1 MTPTELRADM
11 PALDDV
17 TYLNTGASGPS
28 PHRVVDAAESFLE
41 YHEFESPANEGVYPA
56 AFDTYDEVRATVA
69 EFLGAETDEVALT
82 QSTSDGINR
91 IACALEWEPGDV
103 VVRTDFE
110 HPAGILPWQRLERTE
125 GIEVRVV
132 ESTAGRLDVD
142 AYREAVEDAKLV
154 CFSSLTWN
162 YGTRMPVDT
171 LVDIAHDA
179 GAYVLVD
186 AVQSVGQTP
195 VDVHDWGADA
205 VAAAGHKW
213 LLGTWGAGYLYV
225 DSAFAESLHPR
236 ALGYRGVVT
245 PTDEEYRL
253 KPGAARLEVGTTNP
267 APYVALQEAIEMMGD
282 VGTERIESRIHELA
296 TMVTEGVPAEHLLSP
311 TTPES
316 GLVTV
321 DVADPEATVER
332 LAEEG
337 IVIRPLPD
345 PDAVRVSVHVFN
357 TERDVEILLDALEGT
372 Y

>member
-11 PALDDV
+11 PALEDV

-28 PHRVVDAAESFLE
+28 PRHVVEAAESFLE
-41 YHEFESPANEGVYPA
+41 YHEFESPAGEGMYPA
-56 AFDTYDEVRATVA
+56 AFDTYDDVRATVA
-69 EFLGAETDEVALT
+69 DFLGADTEEIALT

-91 IACALEWEPGDV
+91 IAGALEWEAGDV

-110 HPAGILPWQRLERTE
+110 HPAGILPWQRLERTHDV
-125 GIEVRVV
+125 EVRVV
-132 ESTAGRLDVD
+132 ESSGGRLDLD

-162 YGTRMPVDT
+162 YGTRMPVEK
-171 LVDIAHDA
+171 LVDIAHEA

-195 VDVHDWGADA
+195 VDVHEWGADA

-225 DSAFAESLHPR
+225 DASFAEELHPR

-245 PTDEEYRL
+245 PTDEEYEL
-253 KPGAARLEVGTTNP
+253 KSGAARLEIGTTNP
-267 APYVALQEAIEMMGD
+267 APYVALQQAIETMGD
-282 VGTERIESRIHELA
+282 VGLDTVESRIHGLA
-296 TMVTEGVPAEHLLSP
+296 SSLSDAVPDDHLLSP

-316 GLVTV
+316 GLVTI
-321 DVADPEATVER
+321 DVADPEGTVER
-332 LAEEG
+332 LKEQE
-337 IVIRPLPD
+337 IVIRPLPE
-345 PDAVRVSVHVFN
+345 PDAVRVSVHAFN
-357 TERDVEILLDALEGT
+357 TEDDVQSVLEALNGE

>member
-11 PALDDV
+11 PALEEV

-28 PHRVVDAAESFLE
+28 PRHVVDAAESFLE
-41 YHEFESPANEGVYPA
+41 YHEFESPATEGMYPA
-56 AFDTYDEVRATVA
+56 AFDTYDDVRATVA
-69 EFLGAETDEVALT
+69 DFLGADTEEVALT

-91 IACALEWEPGDV
+91 IAGALEWEPGDV

-110 HPAGILPWQRLERTE
+110 HPAGILPWQRLERTHDV
-125 GIEVRVV
+125 EVRVV
-132 ESTAGRLDVD
+132 ESTAGRLDLD

-162 YGTRMPVDT
+162 YGTRVPVEE

-179 GAYVLVD
+179 GAFVLVD

-195 VDVHDWGADA
+195 VDVHQWGADA

-225 DSAFAESLHPR
+225 DPTFAEELHPR

-245 PTDEEYRL
+245 PTDEEYEL
-253 KPGAARLEVGTTNP
+253 KSGAARLEIGTTNP
-267 APYVALQEAIEMMGD
+267 APYVALQTAIETMSEIGIETVESRVHD
-282 VGTERIESRIHELA
+282 LASSLSERI
-296 TMVTEGVPAEHLLSP
+296 PDDQLLSP

-316 GLVTV
+316 GLVTI
-321 DVADPEATVER
+321 DVADPEGTVER
-332 LAEEG
+332 LKEQG

-345 PDAVRVSVHVFN
+345 PDAVRASLHVFN
-357 TERDVEILLDALEGT
+357 TERDVELLLDALEGE